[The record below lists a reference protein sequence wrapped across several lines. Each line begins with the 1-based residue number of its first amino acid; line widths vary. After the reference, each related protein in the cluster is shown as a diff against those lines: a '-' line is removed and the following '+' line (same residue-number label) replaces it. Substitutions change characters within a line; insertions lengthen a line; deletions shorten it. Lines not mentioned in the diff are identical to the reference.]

1 MSESITCAGA
11 ARSATTGD
19 HFYRVLVILDG
30 TTTEQTLVA
39 AASVTN
45 RDGSDLA
52 LLATVDAAGAPAD
65 RAGARRAARARV
77 LAASLSLPP
86 DVHPDEFVVDGPP
99 AAAIARVA
107 RDWEADLVV
116 SADAAP
122 LDSLDCHILL
132 VAATPGDVGT
142 TERLLR
148 PAGHTRVLV
157 T

>member
-1 MSESITCAGA
+1 MSASTTCAGA
-11 ARSATTGD
+11 ARPATTDD
-19 HFYRVLVILDG
+19 HFYRVLVVLDDA
-30 TTTEQTLVA
+30 TTAQALVA
-39 AASVTN
+39 AASVAN

-65 RAGARRAARARV
+65 GAGARRAARARV

-116 SADAAP
+116 SANAAL
-122 LDSLDCHILL
+122 LDSLGCHILL
-132 VAATPGDVGT
+132 VAAMPGDAGT

-148 PAGHTRVLV
+148 PAGHTRALV